1 MFKKLIGSAS
11 FYKNIMLLAIPIMIQ
26 NGITFFVNM
35 LDNIMVGGLTT
46 PELTAVAVCNQ
57 LFFVFNLCLFGA
69 VSGAGIFGAQF
80 FGKEDFE
87 GLRHTFR
94 FKILFCLF
102 LAICCI
108 GLLLLADDFLIGL
121 YLTGEGSKEDIAATI
136 MYAKQYISIMVIGLI
151 PFAITQS
158 YSSTLRETG
167 RPRLP
172 MYSGVIAVIINLT
185 FNYLLI
191 FGNFGFPALG
201 VRGAAIATVLSRF
214 VEMFIISLATYKN
227 RFDNKFI
234 LGAFSSLKIPKKLLA
249 DIFKKGLPLMINE
262 TAWAG
267 GMAVLTLCYSVCGYD
282 VVSAQ
287 SINTT
292 FFDVFSVAFIAIG
305 SAIGIVLGQLLGAGK
320 TEEAKQ
326 SCPKLIFLS
335 FAVTCCI
342 SIVFFLCA
350 PVIPNLYNVSDDIKN
365 IASNLLMVSACVLP
379 IDSIAHA
386 SYFTLRSGGKVF
398 LTMLFDSVFVW
409 VLMVP
414 VAFVLVNFTSLDI
427 AVIYACVQSLIII
440 KCVLG
445 LWLVKKG
452 IWIKNIVEDK

>member
-1 MFKKLIGSAS
+1 M
-11 FYKNIMLLAIPIMIQ
+11 
-26 NGITFFVNM
+26 
-35 LDNIMVGGLTT
+35 
-46 PELTAVAVCNQ
+46 
-57 LFFVFNLCLFGA
+57 
-69 VSGAGIFGAQF
+69 
-80 FGKEDFE
+80 
-87 GLRHTFR
+87 
-94 FKILFCLF
+94 
-102 LAICCI
+102 
-108 GLLLLADDFLIGL
+108 
-121 YLTGEGSKEDIAATI
+121 
-136 MYAKQYISIMVIGLI
+136 
-151 PFAITQS
+151 
-158 YSSTLRETG
+158 
-167 RPRLP
+167 
-172 MYSGVIAVIINLT
+172 
-185 FNYLLI
+185 
-191 FGNFGFPALG
+191 
-201 VRGAAIATVLSRF
+201 
-214 VEMFIISLATYKN
+214 
-227 RFDNKFI
+227 
-234 LGAFSSLKIPKKLLA
+234 
-249 DIFKKGLPLMINE
+249 
-262 TAWAG
+262 
-267 GMAVLTLCYSVCGYD
+267 
-282 VVSAQ
+282 
-287 SINTT
+287 
-292 FFDVFSVAFIAIG
+292 FSVAFIAIG

-365 IASNLLMVSACVLP
+365 IASNLLRVSACVLP

-414 VAFVLVNFTSLDI
+414 VAFVLVNSTSLDI